1 MCFYTNNELWQLSI
15 GADLFSIC
23 TYARIHI
30 RIGSRLQI
38 SKVILSSQWMAVATP
53 HVLTDHWPLCISFLP
68 TVDLVPVR
76 EATLECRNA
85 VDCFLG
91 SIDAMRQIL
100 TDFALYDAG
109 PTRWK
114 VLNFTGLPTICSNV
128 SPSLRYAN
136 LDIRTPGMVWVYG
149 SWLPGPVYGLLRL
162 QSDWMDGV
170 ARGQFA
176 EMTSAVPCAVCGR
189 PVYIPFCE
197 LSSEIFYSLGS
208 CSTQLI
214 VSLRTPNEVDDYM
227 FAAKRHPY
235 KCDNHADTLISYE
248 MAAIWRDLAADGHVS
263 DVGGYTHRYKMERI
277 VARYRTEWLQKTIDR
292 VNLEKLWALWAVS
305 MKALL
310 KMNIRMTLL
319 VCERH
324 IVGDPQHAIPGRVMK
339 GTESVFSV
347 LTYQFD
353 RDTPRILASS
363 SMATWHYDSTVD
375 VDRIHAGA
383 PRRLT

>member
-1 MCFYTNNELWQLSI
+1 
-15 GADLFSIC
+15 
-23 TYARIHI
+23 
-30 RIGSRLQI
+30 
-38 SKVILSSQWMAVATP
+38 MAVATP

-100 TDFALYDAG
+100 TDFAVYDAG

-114 VLNFTGLPTICSNV
+114 VPNFTGLPTICSNV

-162 QSDWMDGV
+162 QRDWMDGV
-170 ARGQFA
+170 

-197 LSSEIFYSLGS
+197 LSSEILYSLGS

-214 VSLRTPNEVDDYM
+214 VSLRTPNEVNDYM

-235 KCDNHADTLISYE
+235 KCDNRADTLISYE

-347 LTYQFD
+347 FTYQFD

-363 SMATWHYDSTVD
+363 SIATCHYDSTVD
-375 VDRIHAGA
+375 VYRIHSFS
-383 PRRLT
+383 PLRFT

>member
-114 VLNFTGLPTICSNV
+114 VPNFTGLPTICSNV

-162 QSDWMDGV
+162 QRDWMDGV
-170 ARGQFA
+170 AWGQFA

-197 LSSEIFYSLGS
+197 LSSEIFY
-208 CSTQLI
+208 
-214 VSLRTPNEVDDYM
+214 
-227 FAAKRHPY
+227 
-235 KCDNHADTLISYE
+235 
-248 MAAIWRDLAADGHVS
+248 
-263 DVGGYTHRYKMERI
+263 
-277 VARYRTEWLQKTIDR
+277 
-292 VNLEKLWALWAVS
+292 
-305 MKALL
+305 
-310 KMNIRMTLL
+310 
-319 VCERH
+319 
-324 IVGDPQHAIPGRVMK
+324 
-339 GTESVFSV
+339 
-347 LTYQFD
+347 
-353 RDTPRILASS
+353 
-363 SMATWHYDSTVD
+363 
-375 VDRIHAGA
+375 
-383 PRRLT
+383 